1 MAMSL
6 AEGARAHLVQFSA
19 VRAVLGSGKGFST
32 WVFRGQ
38 DDMAKPFVNMEGTGA
53 AAVLVRQ
60 QGGWSSPNRHN
71 TMTFPRLVV
80 EVYVDPERDMHGNE
94 ISPDVMGRF
103 TQIQAVLD
111 RYLRNMDHR
120 EVMWGQVR
128 TLSCDRLDEWSVFP
142 LPDGGGIRVSRAAY
156 AVTLG

>member
-6 AEGARAHLVQFSA
+6 VEGARAHLVQFPA

-60 QGGWSSPNRHN
+60 QGG
-71 TMTFPRLVV
+71 
-80 EVYVDPERDMHGNE
+80 
-94 ISPDVMGRF
+94 
-103 TQIQAVLD
+103 
-111 RYLRNMDHR
+111 
-120 EVMWGQVR
+120 
-128 TLSCDRLDEWSVFP
+128 
-142 LPDGGGIRVSRAAY
+142 
-156 AVTLG
+156 